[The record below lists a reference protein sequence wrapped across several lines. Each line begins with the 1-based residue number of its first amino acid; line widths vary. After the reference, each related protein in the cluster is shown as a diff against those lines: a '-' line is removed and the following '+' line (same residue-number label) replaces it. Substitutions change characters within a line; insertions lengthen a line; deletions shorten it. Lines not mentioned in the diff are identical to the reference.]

1 MNNDMNILDKA
12 IEILK
17 KYPLCD
23 RCLGRLFG
31 YLGKELSNLDRGKAL
46 KLLIVLDLH
55 RRLQE
60 NEIDLDT
67 ARNIILNAQ
76 KVDMLKNLNL
86 DNHEHGLR
94 YCYICGNKIEEWI
107 NTFSEKIASAI
118 VSLKVPSFIV
128 GISSIDVPSDRESE
142 IAKEFDLKYWEPIKR
157 ELKREI
163 GKKVRSLVGTR
174 IDFEDPGATFIVN
187 IENGNVEI
195 NYSSLLI
202 YGRYWK
208 FGRMISQNKWIDREG
223 RRKYD
228 LSIEDA
234 VIYAKNMLKADDYAI
249 HIAGR
254 EDVDVRT
261 LGSGRPIVIEFKTIN
276 KDISI
281 EEVEKILNS
290 YTPWLRF
297 KLMMRVNR
305 EFVSRMKNSV
315 KSSRKIYRAIVYT
328 EIPISEENTHILESF
343 FKDRLIEQRTPTRVL
358 RRRKDIVRRR
368 KVHRVKIVSL
378 APHLLEVLIECD
390 GSLYV
395 KELVTG
401 DNGRTTPSFAEVLGC
416 RTECVMLD
424 VLYVHEYI

>member
-1 MNNDMNILDKA
+1 MNKDMNILDKA

-67 ARNIILNAQ
+67 ARNIILNTQ
-76 KVDMLKNLNL
+76 KADVLKNLNL
-86 DNHEHGLR
+86 GSHEDGLR

-118 VSLKVPSFIV
+118 VSLNVPSFIV
-128 GISSIDVPSDRESE
+128 GVSSIDEASDRESE
-142 IAKEFDLKYWEPIKR
+142 IAKEFDLKYWEHIKR

-187 IENGNVEI
+187 IESGSVEI
-195 NYSSLLI
+195 SYSSLLV

-208 FGRMISQNKWIDREG
+208 FGRMISQNRWIDRGEG
-223 RRKYD
+223 RKYD
-228 LSIEDA
+228 LSIEDV
-234 VIYAKNMLKADDYAI
+234 VIYTKNILRANDYAI

-276 KDISI
+276 RDVSI
-281 EEVEKILNS
+281 EEVERILNS
-290 YTPWLRF
+290 YTPWLSFR
-297 KLMMRVNR
+297 LMMRVNR
-305 EFVSRMKNSV
+305 EFVSRMKSSA

-328 EIPISEENTHILESF
+328 EIPTSEENMRFLDSF
-343 FKDRLIEQRTPTRVL
+343 FKDRVIEQRTPTRVL
-358 RRRKDIVRRR
+358 RRRKDVVRRR
-368 KVHRVKIVSL
+368 KVYRVKSVHL
-378 APHLLEVLIECD
+378 APHLFEALIECD
-390 GSLYV
+390 GGLYV

-401 DNGRTTPSFAEVLGC
+401 DNGRSTPSFSEVLGC